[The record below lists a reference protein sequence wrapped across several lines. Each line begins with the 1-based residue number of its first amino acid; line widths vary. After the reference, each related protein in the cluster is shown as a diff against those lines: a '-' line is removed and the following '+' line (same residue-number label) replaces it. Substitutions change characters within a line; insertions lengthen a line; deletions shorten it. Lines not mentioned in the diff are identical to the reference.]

1 MAEQGMYKHVYK
13 RAVSHTDRLS
23 LENNMSITIMKFVG
37 PDMLAYCEVVNSFW
51 GYEENKV

>member
-37 PDMLAYCEVVNSFW
+37 PDMLAYCEVVNSF
-51 GYEENKV
+51 